1 MKRFSPSA
9 LAFASL
15 VFSLPLAGQAAEPP
29 PPVKGKCFAC
39 HGLDGISADPAIPRL
54 AGLQAAYIVRQLKNF
69 VEGRRRN
76 EDMAPMAADLS
87 DDAQQVVAEWY
98 ASQKP
103 VAGKA
108 GDAALSEAGRQIYEE
123 GNGDPAVQPCV
134 TCHQPDGGGNA
145 RFPRLAGQS
154 KTYLQKQLED
164 FKAGRR
170 ATEPQMAGIARPLSS
185 KEIRALVEYVGAL

>member
-1 MKRFSPSA
+1 MKRPSLPA
-9 LAFASL
+9 LAFVLL
-15 VFSLPLAGQAAEPP
+15 VSALPLVGLAAEPP
-29 PPVKGKCFAC
+29 SPVKAKCFAC

-69 VEGRRRN
+69 AEGRRRN

-87 DDAQQVVAEWY
+87 DDAQQAVAEWY

-103 VAGKA
+103 VSGKA
-108 GDAALSEAGRQIYEE
+108 GDGALSEAGRQIYEE

-134 TCHQPDGGGNA
+134 TCHQADGGGNA

-154 KTYLQKQLED
+154 RTYLQKQLED

-170 ATEPQMAGIARPLSS
+170 ATEPQMASIARPLSS
-185 KEIRALVEYVGAL
+185 KEIKGLVEYVGGL